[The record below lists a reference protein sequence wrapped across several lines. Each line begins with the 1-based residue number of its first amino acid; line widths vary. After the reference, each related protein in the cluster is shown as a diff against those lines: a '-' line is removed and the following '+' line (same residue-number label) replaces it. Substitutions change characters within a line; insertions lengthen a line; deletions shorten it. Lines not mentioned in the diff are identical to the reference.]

1 MIGDPSRVFLDSF
14 ADIERRLRQRANVEE
29 YVEFVRVVER
39 LEPHDR
45 LVREHRAALKAF
57 AALRNAIVH
66 DRYRSG
72 QPIATP
78 HPDVVRAICEIRDL
92 LERPPRIG
100 AVVQGRGAVE
110 VVAPNIGVWQ
120 ALRSMTERDHSQVL
134 VYGETGYVGLLTT
147 NAIARWAASQV
158 NDAGEILAE
167 EAPVAEVLRAA
178 EEFEVAKF
186 VAREV
191 AVVDVIDLLTGAAG
205 RPAPVA
211 VVVTHSGDESES
223 PLGILVVHDLPELLA
238 LVTVA
243 F

>member
-1 MIGDPSRVFLDSF
+1 MTGDPARVFLDSF
-14 ADIERRLRQRANVEE
+14 ADIERRLRQKANVEE

-66 DRYRSG
+66 DRYRAG
-72 QPIATP
+72 QPIANP
-78 HPDVVRAICEIRDL
+78 HPDVVRAICEIRDQ
-92 LERPPRIG
+92 LERPPRIA

-110 VVAPNIGVWQ
+110 VVAPNVGVWQ

-134 VYGETGYVGLLTT
+134 VYG
-147 NAIARWAASQV
+147 
-158 NDAGEILAE
+158 
-167 EAPVAEVLRAA
+167 
-178 EEFEVAKF
+178 KF

-191 AVVDVIDLLTGAAG
+191 AVVDVIDLLAGAAG
-205 RPAPVA
+205 RPAPIA

-223 PLGILVVHDLPELLA
+223 PLGILVVHDLPDLLA
-238 LVTVA
+238 RVTVA